1 MLHGI
6 TIFCIFARFVRA
18 YARCVRIAQ
27 RPTDVNSKKKLDY
40 MKHLRLLIVVAA
52 LLLGACNA
60 QQRVLYLQDIP
71 NGGEIELPDNYQIRI
86 KPLDQLTVVVNSKDP
101 LLAQPFNSSTSYNSL
116 SAVGNVTNASE
127 SSLQVLTVDDKGY
140 LTLPIIGK
148 IKCAGLTRH
157 ELETEIEKRIKDS
170 NYIAEP
176 QANVRFANLCISVL
190 GEVSRP
196 GRYDIKR
203 DNITILEALA
213 MAGDLTI
220 FGRREDVAVI
230 REIDG
235 KNVITKLDLRSS
247 DIFTSPCYYLE
258 QNDIIVV
265 NPNKYKAATAEINQ
279 NRSFWISLAST
290 GVAVATLIVTILNL

>member
-1 MLHGI
+1 
-6 TIFCIFARFVRA
+6 
-18 YARCVRIAQ
+18 
-27 RPTDVNSKKKLDY
+27 

-101 LLAQPFNSSTSYNSL
+101 LLAQPFNSATSYNSL
-116 SAVGNVTNASE
+116 SADGNVTNASE
-127 SSLQVLTVDDKGY
+127 ASLQVMTVDDKGY

-176 QANVRFANLCISVL
+176 QANVRFANLYISVL

-265 NPNKYKAATAEINQ
+265 NPNKYKAATSEINQ

-290 GVAVATLIVTILNL
+290 GVAVATLIVTILNLK